1 MKRIALCLVLGFVS
15 ACAGGAPESLPV
27 IEEPGM
33 DDLAGEYLNIH
44 TIMHVGETGWEE
56 AVVRDT
62 LSIWPRG
69 DSTAFYLAL
78 VQTNYHICEMQGMG
92 VQTPEGIA
100 TSPELIGFGG
110 EEDVCL
116 LRIVAEADTIRLVDE
131 GDVCRR
137 YYCGARAFING
148 VAFPR

>member
-33 DDLAGEYLNIH
+33 DDLAGEYLNVH

-62 LSIWPRG
+62 LSIRQQG
-69 DSTAFYLAL
+69 DSTAFYFAL
-78 VQTNYHICEMQGMG
+78 VQANYHICEMQGTG
-92 VQTPEGIA
+92 TRTSDAIAAPPETI
-100 TSPELIGFGG
+100 EFGG

-137 YYCGARAFING
+137 YYCGARASING